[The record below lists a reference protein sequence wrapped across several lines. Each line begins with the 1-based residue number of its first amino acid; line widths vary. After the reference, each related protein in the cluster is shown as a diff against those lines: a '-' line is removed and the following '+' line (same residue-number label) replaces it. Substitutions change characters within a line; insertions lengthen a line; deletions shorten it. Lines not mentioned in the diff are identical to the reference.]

1 MKTNRILGLVLALVV
16 LSSLPLLAQGAT
28 DKTQTKIDFP
38 KGPIT
43 FIVPFSAGGG
53 TDLVARSIADV
64 AKQLLGQPV
73 VVENKVGGTG
83 MVGAAEAIN
92 AKPDGYTWV
101 LGTVGMVSMPELGQ
115 APQGVT
121 WERLRPIYLFNSD
134 PGCVS
139 VPASSPYKTI
149 NELVKAAAANPESVK
164 IANGG
169 AGGSFHLIALS
180 IEIDTGVKFLH
191 VPYSGGTNEAVIATV
206 GKHVDAVVSTPAEVD
221 AQVKAGTLRI
231 LAMANDTRIASYPNV
246 PTLKESGIAVSL
258 GTWRGVMIPLNTPD
272 AIAKIIEDAC
282 AAVAKDERFL
292 TFMRTGNYGIDLRDS
307 KGFAAMLAEQKTLF
321 AKVAAVLKK

>member
-1 MKTNRILGLVLALVV
+1 
-16 LSSLPLLAQGAT
+16 
-28 DKTQTKIDFP
+28 
-38 KGPIT
+38 
-43 FIVPFSAGGG
+43 
-53 TDLVARSIADV
+53 
-64 AKQLLGQPV
+64 
-73 VVENKVGGTG
+73 
-83 MVGAAEAIN
+83 
-92 AKPDGYTWV
+92 
-101 LGTVGMVSMPELGQ
+101 
-115 APQGVT
+115 
-121 WERLRPIYLFNSD
+121 
-134 PGCVS
+134 
-139 VPASSPYKTI
+139 
-149 NELVKAAAANPESVK
+149 
-164 IANGG
+164 
-169 AGGSFHLIALS
+169 
-180 IEIDTGVKFLH
+180 VKFLH